1 MGGGRFIYGD
11 ITMSKGPKVWCS
23 FEEQADKLIE
33 RGLIVNNKVEL
44 IEFLKSHNY
53 YYLTGYLYQYF
64 DENTKTYSDTTNK
77 DGKLTYYKIREII
90 SFDSFLR
97 ALINYQIDIIERD
110 IKTKVAYYI
119 GEKYGALGYLTDSQF
134 TQQTEF
140 EKFKELLN
148 NYIRQNRN
156 QEFIKHHDDKYD
168 SKLPIWVAVEI
179 MPLGTLLKLFSYSDI
194 KTKRKIVKCYSFN
207 DLRKFESWF
216 YCLVKFRNL
225 VAHNNRLYRYNIK
238 MTPKRSQVYPT
249 LTGKVFDYIVV
260 LSELYPRDSKLTWNG
275 MFINVIQNIVAKQS
289 FVDLIEYGFPEN
301 WNNIIKL

>member
-1 MGGGRFIYGD
+1 M
-11 ITMSKGPKVWCS
+11 PKVWCS
-23 FEEQADKLIE
+23 FEEQADKLIG
-33 RGLIVNNKVEL
+33 RGLEVGHKEQLVEY
-44 IEFLKSHNY
+44 LKSHNY

-64 DENTKTYSDTTNK
+64 DDSTKRYVDTANK
-77 DGKLTYYKIREII
+77 DGKLTYFKIREII
-90 SFDSFLR
+90 SFDSLLR
-97 ALINYQIDIIERD
+97 SLINYQIDIIERD

-119 GEKYGALGYLTDSQF
+119 GEKYGALGYLNDSQF
-134 TQQTEF
+134 TEQTGF
-140 EKFKELLN
+140 KKFKKLLN
-148 NYIRQNRN
+148 KHIRQSRN
-156 QEFIKHHDDKYD
+156 QEFIKHHDSKY
-168 SKLPIWVAVEI
+168 KGQLPIWVAVEI
-179 MPLGTLLKLFSYSDI
+179 MPLGMILKLFSYTDI
-194 KTKRKIVKCYSFN
+194 KTKRKIVRSYAFN
-207 DLRKFESWF
+207 NLDKFESWF

-238 MTPKRSQVYPT
+238 MTPKRSKIYPI